1 MGHSGLGG
9 ISDEG
14 KQMNESNL
22 DRLSREVE
30 ELEAKLGRKP
40 LWQEILAEI
49 DEYVEEQDED
59 QSVV

>member
-1 MGHSGLGG
+1 MM
-9 ISDEG
+9 
-14 KQMNESNL
+14 KESNL

-30 ELEAKLGRKP
+30 ELEDKLGRKP

>member
-1 MGHSGLGG
+1 M
-9 ISDEG
+9 
-14 KQMNESNL
+14 MNESNI

-40 LWQEILAEI
+40 LCQEILAEI

>member
-1 MGHSGLGG
+1 MMS
-9 ISDEG
+9 
-14 KQMNESNL
+14 ESNL

-59 QSVV
+59 QSMV